1 MAMKRF
7 KNIILLIFLVQLSGC
22 SKFLDVKPAGKLIPE
37 KGDVASYE
45 KLLNNDYTLTG
56 GFRSDA
62 NGFCR
67 LNYLT
72 DDIEISNNQADY
84 FWISSSPA
92 MDLYYAYVYKIPYYS
107 PTEPDLYIW
116 WMDFYRAIEYFNVCI
131 DGINSVR
138 TEEEKQLA
146 NETIAQAKVARAYLF
161 FNLALIYG
169 PVYDPN
175 GTNDFRTIPMRTQS
189 DVMAPMEDLSTN
201 GEIFSQVLKDI
212 HSSLKVIPEE
222 VASPSRFGKGAA
234 LAFLANYHLF
244 TQKYDSVALYAN
256 QALTLAATQKG
267 GIDNLFYDY
276 NKFTWADAGVVTD
289 PNKKNASTIN
299 TSQGSDALTANYN
312 REMLLYRKCAN
323 PPGSSYAYPSQSFQ
337 NLFNI
342 GQDLRRDFF
351 FFEYNGYKT
360 IQAGV
365 TYDDGRKVLNYQS
378 KMARTSGFSY
388 PELLLI
394 RAEGRARTNDLAGA
408 IADLNLLRKFRMK
421 PGFTPFASTSQD
433 AVIEE
438 VLNERRRELPVGSQ
452 KRFLDLKRL
461 VLEKGKPWAK
471 ESITHVVKG
480 TTYTANVNS
489 DYFRMPIQ
497 NDVIIK
503 NPHWG
508 LEVETRPWSSSK

>member
-1 MAMKRF
+1 MK
-7 KNIILLIFLVQLSGC
+7 KHIYILFFTITVLFSAC
-22 SKFLDVKPAGKLIPE
+22 TKFLDVKPAGKLIPE
-37 KGDVASYE
+37 TGDVASYAN
-45 KLLNNDYTLTG
+45 LLNNDYTLTG
-56 GFRSDA
+56 GFS
-62 NGFCR
+62 NNNSGCR

-72 DDIEISNNQADY
+72 DDIEMSNYQATY
-84 FWISSSPA
+84 FWISSFPNIDSYFAHIFKTPYDNPNTA
-92 MDLYYAYVYKIPYYS
+92 DLY
-107 PTEPDLYIW
+107 TW
-116 WMDFYRAIEYFNVCI
+116 WMDFYRSVEYLNVCI
-131 DGINSVR
+131 DGVNSVR
-138 TEEEKQLA
+138 TEKEEQLA

-161 FNLALIYG
+161 FNLGLIYG
-169 PVYDPN
+169 PVYDPK
-175 GTNDFRTIPMRTQS
+175 GTNNFRTIPMRTQS

-212 HSSLKVIPEE
+212 HSSLPVIPE
-222 VASPSRFGKGAA
+222 VTGTPAKFGKVAT
-234 LAFLANYHLF
+234 LAFLAHYHLF

-256 QALTLAATQKG
+256 QALTLAATQNG
-267 GIDNLFYDY
+267 GIDNLLYDY
-276 NKFTWADAGVVTD
+276 NKITWADAAVASD
-289 PNKKNASTIN
+289 PNKKNASTLN
-299 TSQGSDALTANYN
+299 TSQGSVPLTANYH
-312 REMLLYRKCAN
+312 REMLLYRKCST
-323 PPGSSYAYPSQSFQ
+323 PPGASYAYPSAGFL
-337 NLFNI
+337 NLFNAA
-342 GQDLRRDFF
+342 QDLRRDFF

-421 PGFTPFASTSQD
+421 PGFTPFSSTSQD

-471 ESITHVVKG
+471 ESITHIVNG
-480 TTYTANVNS
+480 TPYTANVNS

-497 NDVIIK
+497 NDVILR